1 VAVSSLTCINA
12 PSARRQH
19 RVQCNRRAD
28 YLARIAT
35 AAGDSRLRI
44 AHAADAVRAAGK
56 DLPPE
61 AADRVVAA
69 LLSLAGLSDD
79 VTLNEAAG
87 RLLELAGSAE
97 GGRNR

>member
-44 AHAADAVRAAGK
+44 A
-56 DLPPE
+56 PE